1 MRVNKAISSE
11 ISVVVPVYKEER
23 NIPEFVRRTS
33 AILQQI
39 TSSYEIIFALDPS
52 PDRTA
57 EIILEFR
64 EKDPRVKLLKFSRR
78 FGQPMASLAGLQY
91 SSGDAVI
98 VMDVDLQDPPEL
110 IFQMVEKWR
119 DGFDVV
125 YAQRRTR
132 EGETAIKRFVSWA
145 GYELIN
151 RIAEVTIPPNTGDFR
166 LMSRRVVDE
175 INRLKE
181 SHGFLRGMV
190 ALVGFR
196 QTSILFDRP
205 PRFAGRGNYNRFLG
219 SLRIGFNGIFCF
231 SNFALSLSTQFGFL
245 VAFGSLFIGLV
256 YFAMKLAGVPF
267 PIGNPTIVI
276 LILFLG
282 GVQLIST
289 GILGEYI
296 GRIYEEVK
304 ARPRFII
311 QESFG
316 FDHSLEIPERR
327 RVLASDVGLAEKTPG
342 SRAEPQNDRES

>member
-1 MRVNKAISSE
+1 VKNAIAPE
-11 ISVVVPVYKEER
+11 ISVVVPVYKEEG

-39 TSSYEIIFALDPS
+39 TNLYEIIFALDPS

-57 EIILEFR
+57 EAILECR
-64 EKDPRVKLLKFSRR
+64 EKDPRIKLLKFSRR
-78 FGQPMASLAGLQY
+78 FGQPMASLGGLQY
-91 SSGDAVI
+91 SSGSAVV

-110 IFQMVEKWR
+110 IFEMVRKWR
-119 DGFDVV
+119 EGFDVV

-132 EGETAIKRFVSWA
+132 EGETAFKRLVSWA
-145 GYELIN
+145 GYKLIN
-151 RIAEVTIPPNTGDFR
+151 RVAEVTIPPNTGDFR

-175 INRLKE
+175 LNQLRE
-181 SHGFLRGMV
+181 CHGFLRGMV
-190 ALVGFR
+190 AVVGFK

-205 PRFAGRGNYNRFLG
+205 SRFAGHGNYNRFLG

-245 VAFGSLFIGLV
+245 VAFVSLTVGLV
-256 YFAMKLAGVPF
+256 YLAMKLAGVPF
-267 PIGNPTIVI
+267 PLGNPTIVI

-282 GVQLIST
+282 GVQLISI

-304 ARPRFII
+304 ARPRFIV

-316 FDHSLEIPERR
+316 FDNS
-327 RVLASDVGLAEKTPG
+327 VGNSKRQEG
-342 SRAEPQNDRES
+342 SAQDAGCR